1 LFFRVFCRKYPQIPP
16 CVGTSTLGKS
26 WSIFQKDESYSISKD
41 SILCYGVRMI
51 FVDGKC
57 LVYPYPL
64 SRQKLGVFKVDSS
77 PCVKAVGTE
86 GARRA
91 TGVPTAAPYTSA
103 GVR

>member
-1 LFFRVFCRKYPQIPP
+1 MFFRVFCRKYPQIPP

-57 LVYPYPL
+57 LECV
-64 SRQKLGVFKVDSS
+64 GVEPDIVVPFDVRF
-77 PCVKAVGTE
+77 AVGRDSKQKT
-86 GARRA
+86 RW
-91 TGVPTAAPYTSA
+91 
-103 GVR
+103 